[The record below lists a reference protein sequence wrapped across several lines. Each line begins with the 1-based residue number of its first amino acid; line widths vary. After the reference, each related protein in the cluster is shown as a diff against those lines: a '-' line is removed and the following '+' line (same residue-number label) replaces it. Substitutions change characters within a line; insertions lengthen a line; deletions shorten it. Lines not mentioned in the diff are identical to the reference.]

1 MPTPAPIATTP
12 LAGTRRA
19 MSLPPSQVTATVSTK
34 GRQPAAISLDDG
46 VIVPETVAPKAKRPS
61 RAGQG
66 HGAGGQGRVERQAGV
81 GENLGPP
88 SPPKISIPSP
98 LTQTVTPQRL
108 SIPLRT
114 GPGMNIRE
122 HHYERSRR
130 VKRERI
136 ATAWAFQA
144 APHLQRPAL
153 PVLVTLTRCGPSR
166 GLDDDNLA
174 GSLKGVRDAVAEWL
188 LVDDADP
195 AIRFAYT
202 QRREKAWTVQVA
214 LQPMPQGVPA

>member
-1 MPTPAPIATTP
+1 
-12 LAGTRRA
+12 

-34 GRQPAAISLDDG
+34 GRQPAAIIHDDG
-46 VIVPETVAPKAKRPS
+46 VIVPETVVPKAKRPS

-66 HGAGGQGRVERQAGV
+66 HGTGGQGRVERQAG
-81 GENLGPP
+81 GSENLDHP
-88 SPPKISIPSP
+88 STSKIFTPSP
-98 LTQTVTPQRL
+98 LTQTVTSSLAYSQV

-122 HHYERSRR
+122 HHFERARR

-136 ATAWAFQA
+136 ATAWALQA
-144 APHLQRPAL
+144 TRQLSKPLL

-166 GLDDDNLA
+166 GLDDDNLE

-195 AIRFAYT
+195 RIRFAYT
-202 QRREKAWTVQVA
+202 QRREKLWTVQVA
-214 LQPMPQGVPA
+214 FEAMPHGVQMS